1 MKILAFGDSLT
12 EGYVT
17 KETPRYYPYTTT
29 LKKLLS
35 KQLGK
40 AVVIHNKGVSGEK
53 TGSMVKRI
61 RRTCSKSRYDMAII
75 LAGTN
80 DLDDPHMSATAIANN
95 VTNLHTYCMDK
106 LGVTN
111 VMCLSIPEVT
121 SPNRTKSAS
130 ITTTNNGD
138 DRVIK
143 YETKRIRVN
152 KKLSSYCDQHIAVHY
167 VHFGEVFKE
176 SQLGPRMFSGNGYH
190 LSVSGYKKMAEF
202 IANHIKTVLHQM

>member
-17 KETPRYYPYTTT
+17 KETSRYYPYTTT

-61 RRTCSKSRYDMAII
+61 RTCKSRYDMAII

-95 VTNLHTYCMDK
+95 VTNLHTYCMDT

-121 SPNRTKSAS
+121 TPNRTN
-130 ITTTNNGD
+130 IITTNNGG

-152 KKLSSYCDQHIAVHY
+152 KRLASYCDQHIGVHY
-167 VHFGEVFKE
+167 VHFGEVFTE

-202 IANHIKTVLHQM
+202 IANHIKTVLQM